1 MKALKILVF
10 AVTIF
15 SMASTCFAVV
25 GPVHVVLNC
34 RNTNFGAARANLNNA
49 FTVYVRYNVDLKV
62 HDWFKIWFPS
72 YEAASTDPLEIV
84 KNACDGLPKIDEKIM
99 NPRFIPNEKYFEKFN
114 NPELQKLKQLYVVK
128 NTSGD
133 TELID
138 LPDTT
143 NIPNWGDPCDNNG
156 KYPLMAKDPSGLG
169 CWMLGTVMPSMPIDF
184 KERFEKIHRV
194 SMSVS
199 IGYQP
204 CDCQPSILTNTCKER
219 SLTMFDMGA
228 AEGWRKGYNPI
239 DLNTSR
245 HTGIISPMT
254 PGRYRVAVATTPEP
268 EPIESEA
275 FVLPCSDVSD
285 VKIDPFPIAQKPAS
299 FSVSFKTGEGGAL
312 DFWDSTIKLKFP
324 KHFKFSST
332 ITAGKIYVNG
342 KQVSKHFE
350 LKTSKE
356 MTEITFGSPVN
367 IENFG
372 NVRVDFDSSL
382 GVSVD
387 YSASPQIEVSTSS
400 EPNYIK
406 SEIYALP
413 GKPSTVLTKPEELI
427 ITDFHIRLP
436 IPEELSWKEKTN
448 VTIEFQKDFAF
459 QKINTYRKIIVNGA
473 IISTISNDND
483 RTLSFESTSPISK
496 LLAVYIPKEC
506 KIINGN
512 QGKHEINIKIG
523 DKSFGCG
530 EFELTESKLNIDSV
544 EMQHPQAGVETMMS
558 FLMKPSAKKPLKTG
572 DTITVIFPEGTKISA
587 DNANKY
593 CAKVDNINSKSIQI
607 DGHEMT
613 ITLANDVGAFA
624 YVKVEILC
632 PVTNPRIKENYLLR
646 LRTSQGEECESEPI
660 NLDPAPLK
668 SRIYFKDPEMPNCD
682 GWFNKPPI
690 LGFDCLNP
698 DAKIVFWFNGQP
710 DREVRYAGEA
720 RMMPGSQR
728 ATITWQS
735 EYNGVKED
743 PQTIDFK
750 LDTVPPPLTVTSP
763 AKDVVYTNKKK
774 FPIKIERGFTEMTT
788 MGDSTKYQVVDTVYF
803 IYRNFHRLVLEG
815 EIYESNQTDTIR
827 REYEEEIEL
836 KEGANPV
843 EFEAVDQACNKTNIS
858 RTIILDTVPP
868 QMTEIELGVNKNY
881 TIGEQIQIKVKTE
894 SNCLV
899 TINKDYMTEEA
910 TTEPGVSIYTAEFTP
925 QHYQEKLVFTATDQV
940 GNTSTKTV
948 ALKINPKQKKI
959 VLTLDSKEWMVDGV
973 PQAPFTNP
981 PTSKNLPKELVGNT
995 YIPIRNLANIF
1006 SVKVEWDQKTKKIT
1020 LTKELPDGKKKVVQ
1034 MWDKQPLA
1042 MVDGEKTKI
1051 DKSGKLYP
1059 ATINGVTM
1067 IPLRFTCDV
1076 FGAGLAFDSKTGRI
1090 TITYPGS
1097 VN

>member
-62 HDWFKIWFPS
+62 HDSFKIWFPS

-128 NTSGD
+128 NPSGD
-133 TELID
+133 AELID

-204 CDCQPSILTNTCKER
+204 CDCQPSIVTNTCKER
-219 SLTMFDMGA
+219 SLTMFDMGV
-228 AEGWRKGYNPI
+228 AEGWRRGYNPI

-254 PGRYRVAVATTPEP
+254 PGRYKVAVATTPEP

-275 FVLPCSDVSD
+275 FVLPCSDVLD
-285 VKIDPFPIAQKPAS
+285 VKIDPYPIAKKPVS
-299 FSVSFKTGEGGAL
+299 FSVFFKTGEGGAL

-324 KHFKFSST
+324 KQFKFSST
-332 ITAGKIYVNG
+332 ITAGKIYVNS

-400 EPNYIK
+400 EPNYVK

-413 GKPSTVLTKPEELI
+413 GKPSTVLTEPEELI
-427 ITDFHIRLP
+427 ITDFHIKLP

-448 VTIEFQKDFAF
+448 VTIGFPKGFAF
-459 QKINTYRKIIVNGA
+459 QKINTYRKIIANGA
-473 IISTISNDND
+473 IIFTISDDNE
-483 RTLSFESTSPISK
+483 RTLSFESVSPISK
-496 LLAVYIPKEC
+496 FLAVHIPKEC

-512 QGKHEINIKIG
+512 QGKHEINIKVG

-530 EFELTESKLNIDSV
+530 EFELTESKLNIDSL
-544 EMQHPQAGVETMMS
+544 EMQHPQAGIETMMS
-558 FLMKPSAKKPLKTG
+558 FLMKPSSKKPLKAG

-593 CAKVDNINSKSIQI
+593 CAKVDNINSKSVQI

-613 ITLANDVGAFA
+613 IILANDVGAFS

-632 PVTNPRIKENYLLR
+632 PVTNPRVKDNYVLR
-646 LRTSQGEECESEPI
+646 LRTSQGEECSSEPI

-668 SRIYFKDPEMPNCD
+668 SLIYFKDPEEPNCD

-698 DAKIVFWFNGQP
+698 DAKITFWFNNQP
-710 DREVRYAGEA
+710 DKEVIYGGEA
-720 RMMPGSQR
+720 RMMPGQQR
-728 ATITWQS
+728 AHITWQS
-735 EYNGVKED
+735 EFNGVKEE
-743 PQTIDFK
+743 PQTIQFN
-750 LDTVPPPLTVTSP
+750 LDTIAPPLTMLQPRTATSR
-763 AKDVVYTNKKK
+763 TNKKSFTLK
-774 FPIKIERGFTEMTT
+774 GERGFTEMLTD
-788 MGDSTKYQVVDTVYF
+788 GDNTKYQVVDSVF
-803 IYRNFHRLVLEG
+803 IRINGEETQLLEG
-815 EIYESNQTDTIR
+815 EIYETEDSGSIK
-827 REYEEEIEL
+827 YEFEKTVDL
-836 KEGANPV
+836 KEGENIV
-843 EFEAVDQACNKTNIS
+843 EIIGRDQACNETDITK
-858 RTIILDTVPP
+858 TIILDTVPP

-881 TIGEQIQIKVKTE
+881 TIGEPIQIKVKTE

-899 TINKDYMTEEA
+899 TINKDYMAEEA
-910 TTEPGVSIYTAEFTP
+910 TAESDVSTYTAEFTP
-925 QHYQEKLVFTATDQV
+925 QHYLEELVFTATDQV

-959 VLTLDSKEWMVDGV
+959 VLTLDSKEWAVDGI
-973 PQAPFTNP
+973 PQVPFTNP
-981 PTSKNLPKELVGNT
+981 PTSRNLPKELAGNT

-1006 SVKVEWDQKTKKIT
+1006 GVKVEWDQKTKKIT
-1020 LTKELPDGKKKVVQ
+1020 LTKELPDGKNKVVQ

-1042 MVDGEKTKI
+1042 MVNGVKTKI

-1059 ATINGVTM
+1059 AIINGVTM

-1076 FGAGLAFDSKTGRI
+1076 FGAGLVFDSKTGRI